1 MNEAVEKVLDTLDT
15 LRSADEMT
23 YAAYS
28 ALHDEISLLDDLL
41 KDQET
46 IVRCKDCKYY
56 RYYGPDSYIY
66 SECTIK
72 MTDGPIPTWFCAGG
86 ERR

>member
-1 MNEAVEKVLDTLDT
+1 MNEAVEKVLVLLDEFRT
-15 LRSADEMT
+15 NNEIT
-23 YAAYS
+23 YSAYS
-28 ALHDEISLLDDLL
+28 TLHDEISLLDDLL
-41 KDQET
+41 KDLET

-56 RYYGPDSYIY
+56 RYYGADSYIY
-66 SECTIK
+66 SECTIG